1 MKNQDRELIAVSRL
15 ASRLYKALPKE
26 KQDEVMN
33 MAKELAVIE
42 KYRDMYK
49 RKKAEDSN

>member
-1 MKNQDRELIAVSRL
+1 MIKKDRELLTLLRL

-26 KQDEVMN
+26 KQDEVMD
-33 MAKELAVIE
+33 MVKELAVIE